1 MPAAAECGGVG
12 RGLHIRNALDRSMVL
27 RHVFLKIVF
36 VFFTAFTFGF
46 AQEALDPQEYK
57 KLMREYEF
65 IVGWYCHDARV
76 GDYSEVFLRER
87 IQWQLEYSLTEVGT
101 PEALFILSKYRELQW
116 DIPKMWEYH
125 ITSDF

>member
-1 MPAAAECGGVG
+1 
-12 RGLHIRNALDRSMVL
+12 MVL
-27 RHVFLKIVF
+27 RGIFSHLLGLVFAVF
-36 VFFTAFTFGF
+36 SFGF
-46 AQEALDPQEYK
+46 AQENLDPQEYK

-65 IVGWYCHDARV
+65 VVGWYCHDARV
-76 GDYSEVFLRER
+76 GDYSEPFLREQ

-101 PEALFILSKYRELQW
+101 PEALFLLSKYREVGW